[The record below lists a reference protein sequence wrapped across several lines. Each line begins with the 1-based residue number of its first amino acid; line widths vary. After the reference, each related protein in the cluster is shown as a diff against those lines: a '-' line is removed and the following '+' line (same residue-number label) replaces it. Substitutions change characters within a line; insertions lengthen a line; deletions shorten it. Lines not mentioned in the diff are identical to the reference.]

1 MLELVPQH
9 LIPSHWSYKYKVM
22 TQELGR
28 VPMDCSSKYKS
39 IQYSD
44 MKLGHFT
51 AEEDA
56 LIQQRVKALE
66 NEMGRPYASIRHRRS
81 RNLSQHTIMPQ
92 EGKAKHGHI
101 YVYIYVGMVYV
112 CMAYVDVVLH
122 SANM

>member
-1 MLELVPQH
+1 
-9 LIPSHWSYKYKVM
+9 
-22 TQELGR
+22 
-28 VPMDCSSKYKS
+28 
-39 IQYSD
+39 

-56 LIQQRVKALE
+56 LIQQRVKEWGDKGNGLWVALE